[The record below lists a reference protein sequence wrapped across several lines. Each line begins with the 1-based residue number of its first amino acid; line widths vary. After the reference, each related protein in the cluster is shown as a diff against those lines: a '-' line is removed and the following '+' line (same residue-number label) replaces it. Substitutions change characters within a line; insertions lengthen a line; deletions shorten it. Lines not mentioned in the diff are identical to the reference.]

1 MTMKFAKS
9 LREIVLAIGVILVAL
24 RLFFP
29 VKEFQVFS
37 GGNRV
42 KYSMIDDNDNR
53 KYNLEKSVV
62 ASKTIFQSLGIAVLT
77 GGFILILEL
86 KRRQNS

>member
-1 MTMKFAKS
+1 MAMKFAKN
-9 LREIVLAIGVILVAL
+9 LREIVLAIGIILIAL

-53 KYNLEKSVV
+53 KYNIEKSVV
-62 ASKTIFQSLGIAVLT
+62 SSKTIFQSLGIAVLT
-77 GGFILILEL
+77 GGFILIYEL
-86 KRRQNS
+86 KRKQNS